1 MIGTHQ
7 NPGLYALAAR
17 DIFRQLEVSQPRRH
31 LFVWISFYEIYCGQL
46 YDLLN
51 RRKRYWVWVGN
62 CKSVLYCF
70 KPESHW
76 SFSSLATWC
85 KEPTHWK
92 RPWCLE
98 RLKAKKGKGQQ
109 RMRWLDSI
117 NNSMDTNLS
126 KLWEMMEDRGAW
138 RATVHGVTKS
148 LTRLSNWTTITTH
161 WTVGFNERLWY
172 TSALLWMRVSWIR
185 GIFFKT
191 VNSATEKCKLAV

>member
-62 CKSVLYCF
+62 CKSVLYSF

-76 SFSSLATWC
+76 SFNTLVTWC

-92 RPWCLE
+92 RPWCWE
-98 RLKAKKGKGQQ
+98 RLKAKREGGGKG
-109 RMRWLDSI
+109 WDGEI
-117 NNSMDTNLS
+117 
-126 KLWEMMEDRGAW
+126 A
-138 RATVHGVTKS
+138 S
-148 LTRLSNWTTITTH
+148 LTQWTWIWAKSGRYWRTGEPG
-161 WTVGFNERLWY
+161 WLQCVVLQRVGHSLAIEQEQQHI
-172 TSALLWMRVSWIR
+172 SDIIR
-185 GIFFKT
+185 YLTFSDFT
-191 VNSATEKCKLAV
+191 YYDNL